1 MHRNIRLQI
10 AFDGTHYSG
19 WQRQNNAPTIQG
31 AIEDALATMTTAR
44 VRLHGAGRT
53 DAGVHA
59 RGMVANFATNAT
71 IPCEGFLAGLNS
83 MLSTDIRILGVNEV
97 PLEFH
102 SRYSATG
109 KTYCYSLFTGSVQ
122 LPSERLYC
130 SHIPGE
136 LVPNRI
142 RECLEYIRGTHDF
155 SSFEGSG
162 SRDTKHGSGRGAI
175 RTLFGAAFI
184 AQPDKQQTFRF
195 RFVGDGFL
203 RHMVRNLVGTLI
215 EAGRK
220 KITPRQFLSVLESR
234 DRTQAGPTAPSCGL
248 TMTKV
253 WYEPLPVDR
262 AGKQK

>member
-162 SRDTKHGSGRGAI
+162 SRDTKHG
-175 RTLFGAAFI
+175 
-184 AQPDKQQTFRF
+184 
-195 RFVGDGFL
+195 
-203 RHMVRNLVGTLI
+203 HMVRNLVGTLI